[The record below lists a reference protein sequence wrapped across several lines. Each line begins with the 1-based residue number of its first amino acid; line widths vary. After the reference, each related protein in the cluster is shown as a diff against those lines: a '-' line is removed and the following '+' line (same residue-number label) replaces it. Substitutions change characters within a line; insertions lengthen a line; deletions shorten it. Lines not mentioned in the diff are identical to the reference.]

1 MIKNLDREKFLN
13 NLQYRMGW
21 MACTATTLEAEI
33 GVYNGYI
40 SRMKSDPQ
48 KLPALDIAYRMAQA
62 LDVNIEWLIEGSAAP
77 EDEDSIYLRRFVK
90 RLFEM
95 TGSHELRW
103 TSYAYGEIN
112 EAIMCRQMPEKYPFL
127 RRRGNQKDD
136 PVCIHSL
143 TLPVFDIT
151 LTGDVWA
158 APLEETRWIWML
170 PLHGTLEEADAQCDF
185 IEMIL
190 QDRQNQAEPAL
201 ICSSVMPGG
210 DFLEP
215 VLKELMDEIQ
225 VRAGD
230 LVLDQDVKKVLDGF
244 MERTNG

>member
-13 NLQYRMGW
+13 NLQYRMGR
-21 MACTATTLEAEI
+21 MAYTATILEAEI
-33 GVYNGYI
+33 GVYSGYI

-48 KLPALDIAYRMAQA
+48 KLPALDIAYKMAQA

-77 EDEDSIYLRRFVK
+77 EDKDSIYLRRFLR

-95 TGSHELRW
+95 TNSRE
-103 TSYAYGEIN
+103 
-112 EAIMCRQMPEKYPFL
+112 MPTKYPFL
-127 RRRGNQKDD
+127 QRRGDQRDD

-143 TLPVFDIT
+143 ALPEYDVQ

-158 APLEETRWIWML
+158 APLEKTRWIWML
-170 PLHGTLEEADAQCDF
+170 PLSGTLEEADGQCDF

-190 QDRQNQAEPAL
+190 QDRQNQTEPAL
-201 ICSSVMPGG
+201 VCSSVMPGG

-225 VRAGD
+225 DRAGD
-230 LVLDQDVKKVLDGF
+230 LVLDQDVKKVLDDF
-244 MERTNG
+244 MGRTNG

>member
-1 MIKNLDREKFLN
+1 MIKKLDREKLLN
-13 NLQYRMGW
+13 NLQYRMGS
-21 MACTATTLEAEI
+21 MGYTATTLEAEI

-48 KLPALDIAYRMAQA
+48 KLPALDIAYKMAQA
-62 LDVNIEWLIEGSAAP
+62 LDVSVDWLIEGSAAP
-77 EDEDSIYLRRFVK
+77 EDKDSVYLRRFLR

-95 TGSHELRW
+95 TSNREMRW
-103 TSYAYGEIN
+103 TSYAYHEIN
-112 EAIMCRQMPEKYPFL
+112 ETIRCKQMPMNYPFL
-127 RRRGNQKDD
+127 RRRGAQKEA

-143 TLPVFDIT
+143 ALPEYDVY
-151 LTGDVWA
+151 LTDNAWV
-158 APLEETRWIWML
+158 APLEKTRWVWIL
-170 PLHGTLEEADAQCDF
+170 PLHGTLEEADAACDW

-230 LVLDQDVKKVLDGF
+230 LVLDQDVKKVLDSF

>member
-13 NLQYRMGW
+13 NLQYRMGSKGY
-21 MACTATTLEAEI
+21 TATLLEAEI

-48 KLPALDIAYRMAQA
+48 KLPALDIAYKMAQA

-77 EDEDSIYLRRFVK
+77 EDKDSIYLRRFLR

-95 TGSHELRW
+95 TNSRGIRW
-103 TSYAYGEIN
+103 TSYSYGEIN
-112 EAIMCRQMPEKYPFL
+112 EAIRCKQMPGNYPFL
-127 RRRGNQKDD
+127 RRRGEQKDD

-143 TLPVFDIT
+143 TLPEFDVH
-151 LTGDVWA
+151 LTDNVWA
-158 APLEETRWIWML
+158 APLEKTRWIWIL
-170 PLHGTLEEADAQCDF
+170 PLHGTLEEADTQCDW

-215 VLKELMDEIQ
+215 VLKELLDEIRD
-225 VRAGD
+225 RAGD
-230 LVLDQDVKKVLDGF
+230 LVLDQDVKKVLDDF
-244 MERTNG
+244 MGRTNE